1 MWMNRRI
8 TFMVPFA
15 IMVAFALE
23 RGSAQQNLKFDPVAV
38 AKLRA
43 GEIAREIS
51 ESMRETSVPDP
62 SRDAVFT
69 TGLLLQA
76 GLRALLP
83 VNQRGDV
90 ALPGSASPKD
100 PIELTEAQENYK
112 AVFASGVEASTA
124 QKKTALKAIELASR
138 QLSSEGYKL
147 FSKAVS
153 NWLAQQSVP

>member
-1 MWMNRRI
+1 MNRRI

>member
-1 MWMNRRI
+1 VWMNRRI